1 MNDVTIDDWPE
12 PDDLAPEERFRTA
25 AQILARGIR
34 RLLLRTAP
42 GVGREEPAS
51 QPIETAE
58 KSALPGCQDRALM
71 SIADAG

>member
-12 PDDLAPEERFRTA
+12 PDELAPEERYRTA

-42 GVGREEPAS
+42 GVAREAPS
-51 QPIETAE
+51 QPIGTTE
-58 KSALPGCQDRALM
+58 KSALPGSHDRALM
-71 SIADAG
+71 SSADAR

>member
-1 MNDVTIDDWPE
+1 MSDLMIDDWPE
-12 PDDLAPEERFRTA
+12 PNELAPEERFKTA

-58 KSALPGCQDRALM
+58 KSALPGSQDRALM

>member
-12 PDDLAPEERFRTA
+12 PDEIAPEERFKTA

-42 GVGREEPAS
+42 GVGREEAPS
-51 QPIETAE
+51 QPLGTTE
-58 KSALPGCQDRALM
+58 KCALPGSHDRALM
-71 SIADAG
+71 SGADAR